1 MKLFRR
7 LVPQIGLMTV
17 AGFAWRHRGTVVRVG
32 DLARQVP
39 KLVNENGTAEL
50 GSHARAVLALDAA
63 LPTDTSVRISGIDN
77 GSVTLRGDP
86 GGHALDVATTALC
99 DLPNVSDVRTD
110 GATHDVVDSVLS
122 GPSAPA

>member
-1 MKLFRR
+1 MRLVRR
-7 LVPQIGLMTV
+7 LVPQLGLMTV
-17 AGFAWRHRGTVVRVG
+17 ARLAWRHRGTVVRMG
-32 DLARQVP
+32 DLATRVP
-39 KLVNENGTAEL
+39 SLVRDGRTGDL
-50 GSHARAVLALDAA
+50 GLEARSVLALDSAM
-63 LPTDTSVRISGIDN
+63 PTDTSVRISGIDN